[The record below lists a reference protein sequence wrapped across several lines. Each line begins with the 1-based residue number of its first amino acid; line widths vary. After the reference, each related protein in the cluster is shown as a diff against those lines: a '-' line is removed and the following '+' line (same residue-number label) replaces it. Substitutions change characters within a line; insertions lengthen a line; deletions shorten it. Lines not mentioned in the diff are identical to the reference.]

1 MGRNKR
7 QNFINNGRRNED
19 KNKENY
25 QRHHTAAACRAD
37 CNAHAETERLCR
49 LLMGGDVHP
58 DDDNSRDIR
67 NSVNL
72 SRGNGMDSG
81 KALTQYSLT
90 INVSYDNFGERSL
103 HIDSP
108 VPAEKGIVKDIV
120 KLLNSYIDGNES

>member
-1 MGRNKR
+1 
-7 QNFINNGRRNED
+7 
-19 KNKENY
+19 
-25 QRHHTAAACRAD
+25 
-37 CNAHAETERLCR
+37 
-49 LLMGGDVHP
+49 MGGDVHP

-67 NSVNL
+67 NSISL

-103 HIDSP
+103 RIDSP

-120 KLLNSYIDGNES
+120 KLLNSYLEND